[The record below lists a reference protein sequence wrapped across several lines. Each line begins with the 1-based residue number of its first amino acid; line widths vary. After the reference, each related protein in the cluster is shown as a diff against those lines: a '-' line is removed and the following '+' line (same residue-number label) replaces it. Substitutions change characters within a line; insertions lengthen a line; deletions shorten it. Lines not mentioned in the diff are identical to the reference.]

1 MEDENAFQEQAT
13 TANQD
18 SLVGLLQN
26 ANLLHLKSR
35 KKLEKHFHGTDGTT
49 ALKHF
54 CKLVGVEY
62 IRKSEA
68 MNAVWKL
75 VSLLL
80 IWNDVEDENNIQ

>member
-26 ANLLHLKSR
+26 ANLFHLKSR
-35 KKLEKHFHGTDGTT
+35 KELEKHFHGTDGTT
-49 ALKHF
+49 TYKHL

-62 IRKSEA
+62 TRKSEA
-68 MNAVWKL
+68 MDAVWKL
-75 VSLLL
+75 VSAALDL
-80 IWNDVEDENNIQ
+80 E